1 MQYKSYPVIS
11 AYRKSSIK
19 PPGGGDFKP
28 TLREGLIE
36 PGGIL
41 DEGIFCSERRRY
53 QSPKRTIENK
63 VEKLKYKK
71 VGGHAAE
78 HQNQIQTSSR

>member
-19 PPGGGDFKP
+19 PPVGGYFKP

-36 PGGIL
+36 PGGVF
-41 DEGIFCSERRRY
+41 EMKEYF
-53 QSPKRTIENK
+53 
-63 VEKLKYKK
+63 V
-71 VGGHAAE
+71 
-78 HQNQIQTSSR
+78 

>member
-19 PPGGGDFKP
+19 PPVGGYFKP

-36 PGGIL
+36 PGGYLRWRNIL
-41 DEGIFCSERRRY
+41 FRKTKVSVIKKNYRK
-53 QSPKRTIENK
+53 QSGK
-63 VEKLKYKK
+63 
-71 VGGHAAE
+71 A
-78 HQNQIQTSSR
+78 